1 MPARNNQPPQPVAAE
16 PPRVLFSWLGLADC
30 GRALSGLQ
38 ASAKLTKAEA
48 DAILHPAR
56 YEGLSAKDLEEGKL
70 EVLLSQH
77 SFAEVHILT
86 ELGDAAAEAFQA
98 WMSSRG
104 HDVTV
109 HVVAVANPYDYEEV
123 YRQAAGELQRHEQQA
138 GSSPR
143 RLAFFLN
150 PGTRAMSAVW
160 VLLSRTSFS
169 ADLFQLTGDDA
180 LPQQVRFPFR
190 IGGLDF
196 IPEIEARRAQALAGL
211 AATAAGQDLPAIDG
225 DSEAIYKVKR
235 LILKYAPTPFDVLIH
250 GASGAGKEVVATRL
264 VEASSRRPP
273 SKPFVKVNCAA
284 IPEDL
289 LESELFGHV
298 KGAFTGAVANKS
310 GKFKDA
316 DDGTLFLDEI
326 GECSPS
332 MQAKLLRVLQPDDLS
347 SPTVRR
353 ITPIGAGSDT
363 EETVDVRIIAATN
376 RDLKAMVDQGTFRA
390 DLYYRL
396 TTLVIRLPSLE
407 ERREDIRVL
416 AKQVV
421 NKANAAMAAM
431 SSNTLAKKTLTEA
444 ACDFLTQIAWPGNVR
459 QLNSVLARAVVS
471 SAGDLIDESDIRDAL
486 AEDPFYSPIAQS
498 LFGRKLGGTFDLPT
512 LLEECINDLR
522 RHYIP
527 RAIEEARGNRSAAAR
542 LLGFGESSGMRYHEQ
557 QAGLLGKSA
566 EPNNGE

>member
-1 MPARNNQPPQPVAAE
+1 MPARNTQPPQPVVAE
-16 PPRVLFSWLGLADC
+16 PPRVLFSWLGLTDC
-30 GRALSGLQ
+30 SRALSGLQ
-38 ASAKLTKAEA
+38 ASDKLTKAEA
-48 DAILHPAR
+48 DAILHPDR
-56 YEGLSAKDLEEGKL
+56 YGGLSPKGLEKGKL
-70 EVLLSQH
+70 EVLLGQH
-77 SFAEVHILT
+77 SFAEIHILT
-86 ELGDAAAEAFQA
+86 ELGEAAAKAFQV

-109 HVVAVANPYDYEEV
+109 HLVAVTNPYDYEEV
-123 YRQAAGELQRHEQQA
+123 YRQAAGELQQYEQQA

-180 LPQQVRFPFR
+180 SPQQVKFPFR

-235 LILKYAPTPFDVLIH
+235 LILQYAPTPFDVLIH

-273 SKPFVKVNCAA
+273 GKPFVKVNCAA
-284 IPEDL
+284 VPEDL

-316 DDGTLFLDEI
+316 HNGTLFLDEI

-347 SPTVRR
+347 SPTVRK
-353 ITPIGAGSDT
+353 ITPVGAEADS
-363 EETVDVRIIAATN
+363 EATVDVRVIAATN
-376 RDLKAMVDQGTFRA
+376 RDLKAMVDQGTFRS

-416 AKQVV
+416 AKKVV
-421 NKANAAMAAM
+421 DKANAAMSATG
-431 SSNTLAKKTLTEA
+431 SNVLPTKSLTES

-486 AEDPFYSPIAQS
+486 AEDPFYSPTAKS
-498 LFGRKLGGTFDLPT
+498 LYGRNLGGEFDLSR
-512 LLEECINDLR
+512 LLEESANDLR

-527 RAIEEARGNRSAAAR
+527 RAIKEAGGNRSAAAR
-542 LLGFGESSGMRYHEQ
+542 LLGFEQSSRMRYHEEL
-557 QAGLLGKSA
+557 AGLLGKPT
-566 EPNNGE
+566 EPNDGE